1 MLANRRF
8 FSIFASETIP
18 NMKFL
23 ETRKYRQWAAI
34 CLLLTT
40 VLWVAEPVFHNFHDH
55 KTELTAKHKHNCV
68 VCMEL
73 SMPFQPA
80 KTVFSPVLY
89 LVLLTT
95 FIYTVRSFST
105 FERQLG
111 YHLRGPPSMQ

>member
-1 MLANRRF
+1 
-8 FSIFASETIP
+8 
-18 NMKFL
+18 MKFF

-34 CLLLTT
+34 FLLLTT

-55 KTELTAKHKHNCV
+55 KTELTAKHKHHCV